1 MGSMKRNGFSSVTYM
16 TFLNS
21 FFQVLPSTAGTKRKV
36 EEPTKGK
43 KPDSKKGTGPKRR

>member
-1 MGSMKRNGFSSVTYM
+1 MGSMKRNGFSS